1 MNPATYVLALLFLAA
16 GFSLGW
22 YANRAYAAHGDVKS
36 TKAKIPGFRK
46 NRYKNGVV
54 TAVLAFG
61 IAVVILGILQ
71 PHH

>member
-1 MNPATYVLALLFLAA
+1 MNAATYVLALLFLAA
-16 GFSLGW
+16 GFALGW
-22 YANRAYAAHGDVKS
+22 YANRAYSAHGDVKS
-36 TKAKIPGFRK
+36 TKAKIPGYRK

-54 TAVLAFG
+54 TAFLAFA